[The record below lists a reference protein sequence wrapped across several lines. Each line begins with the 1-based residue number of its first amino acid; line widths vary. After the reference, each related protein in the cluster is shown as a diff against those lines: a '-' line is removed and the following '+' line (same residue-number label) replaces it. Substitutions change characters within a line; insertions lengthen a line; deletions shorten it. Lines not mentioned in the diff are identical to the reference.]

1 MVLIDNQVT
10 AGLLRE
16 RQAALQISV
25 DICRAGEELHFL
37 TESIS
42 SKGETENGLIKNTS
56 ST

>member
-42 SKGETENGLIKNTS
+42 SNGETENGLIKNTS